1 MLCFLSFYFHQTPQH
16 NQSVM
21 NVYCLQVAQL
31 LGSASSL
38 LKPELIRLLR
48 DDAEEV
54 LQVLVPHLGKTLVL
68 LAKAGTFSPDFMVST

>member
-1 MLCFLSFYFHQTPQH
+1 
-16 NQSVM
+16 V
-21 NVYCLQVAQL
+21 
-31 LGSASSL
+31 

-54 LQVLVPHLGKTLVL
+54 LQALVPHLGKTLVL